1 MNSSLK
7 VWPIGKLKLLK
18 SSGTVYKLDADAAA
32 SNTLASTD
40 DANANNNMLV
50 HTNVSIE
57 NTLQDDKGSSGGDTN
72 KKKGEPVKGITL
84 NAEGLGKGGQ
94 DGIAFT
100 EISQEKGEEVGY
112 LRIIA
117 SLDCT
122 DVFILNSTIQQC
134 FSYSYQQASAEE
146 MLVKGKH
153 AVEVRVAHRWY

>member
-40 DANANNNMLV
+40 DANANNNM
-50 HTNVSIE
+50 

-84 NAEGLGKGGQ
+84 NAEVLGKGDQ

-100 EISQEKGEEVGY
+100 EISQEKGEEVGS
-112 LRIIA
+112 LRITA
-117 SLDCT
+117 SLECT
-122 DVFILNSTIQQC
+122 DVFVLDSTIQQC

-146 MLVKGKH
+146 MLVKGEH
-153 AVEVRVAHRWY
+153 VEVRVAHRWY

>member
-1 MNSSLK
+1 MHSFQKASMRITININKWHHSMNMPSGR
-7 VWPIGKLKLLK
+7 IK
-18 SSGTVYKLDADAAA
+18 SESP
-32 SNTLASTD
+32 
-40 DANANNNMLV
+40 NNNCTEHALKDTTV
-50 HTNVSIE
+50 E
-57 NTLQDDKGSSGGDTN
+57 NTIQDDKGSSGGDTN

>member
-7 VWPIGKLKLLK
+7 VWPNGKLMPLK
-18 SSGTVYKLDADAAA
+18 SSGTVYKLDAAA

-50 HTNVSIE
+50 HTDDSIE
-57 NTLQDDKGSSGGDTN
+57 NTLRNDKGLSGGDTN
-72 KKKGEPVKGITL
+72 KKGEPVKGITL
-84 NAEGLGKGGQ
+84 NAEGLGKEGQ

-134 FSYSYQQASAEE
+134 FLYSYQQASAEE
-146 MLVKGKH
+146 MLVKGEH
-153 AVEVRVAHRWY
+153 VEVRVAHQWY

>member
-7 VWPIGKLKLLK
+7 VWPIGKLTLPK
-18 SSGTVYKLDADAAA
+18 SIGTVYKLDADAAA

-50 HTNVSIE
+50 HTDVSIE
-57 NTLQDDKGSSGGDTN
+57 NTLRDDKGSSGGDTN
-72 KKKGEPVKGITL
+72 KKKGEPVKGINL

-94 DGIAFT
+94 DEIAFT
-100 EISQEKGEEVGY
+100 EISREKGEEVGY

-146 MLVKGKH
+146 MLVKGEH
-153 AVEVRVAHRWY
+153 VEVRVAHRWY